1 MMATDPVTVPTIG
14 RIGEFNPENKSISA
28 YLERF
33 VTVNGIA
40 EDKRAPT
47 LLLVLGMNQYS
58 LIRGMV
64 SPVKPKEKTRNE
76 LCDLLKGH
84 F

>member
-14 RIGEFNPENKSISA
+14 PENKSISA
-28 YLERF
+28 YLEKFALF

-47 LLLVLGMNQYS
+47 LLLVLEMNHYC

-64 SPVKPKEKTRNE
+64 SPAKPEE
-76 LCDLLKGH
+76 
-84 F
+84 